1 MKTEIRGQKSAVRIP
16 IWRLV
21 SVVLFSLSSVV
32 CRPSSALEPAS
43 LSIISLREEQVAN
56 ASEADFYSGAPLLL
70 TNCIAYSGAST
81 NSARQNLTN
90 LTVIIKLGTMTNNI
104 AYTGTVAN
112 ATSGT
117 WWARIDSVPSN
128 WDAPKL
134 FLQLTNATD
143 KFGYPFKIL
152 KIKTPL

>member
-1 MKTEIRGQKSAVRIP
+1 MKTENTFRQSVGSVLSVLSVLCALSA
-16 IWRLV
+16 
-21 SVVLFSLSSVV
+21 F
-32 CRPSSALEPAS
+32 ALEPAT
-43 LSIISLREEQVAN
+43 LSIVSLREEQVAN

-70 TNCIAYSGAST
+70 TNCIAYSGTTT

-90 LTVIIKLGTMTNNI
+90 LTVIIKLGPAIAGGTMTNNI

-117 WWARIDSVPSN
+117 WWARIDSVPTN
-128 WDAPKL
+128 WDSPKL
-134 FLQLTNATD
+134 FLQITNATD

-152 KIKTPL
+152 KVKTPL